1 MNDFKVGF
9 SRVNIN
15 PPMGIE
21 IAGYYQVRRAEAI
34 LDDLEIN
41 AVAFEL
47 GERKAL
53 MLTIDHCGIKLQLAN
68 RFRKAIS
75 DATGIAVEGIFIS
88 ATHSHTAPC
97 MRPETEDKIEIAYMD
112 FVCTRFVDAAVFAIA
127 DLKPAKMGWGI
138 GNAPNVAFVRRFR
151 MKDGSLKTNPGVN
164 NPDIVAPVGDIDE
177 RVSVIRFDREG
188 AETVVIANFGLH
200 PDVVGGCKI
209 SADWPGL
216 LRRNVEKILDNT
228 KCIFFNGAQGDINH
242 VNVFPKEGDLNGM
255 FMDFD
260 DVSRGYPHAQYI
272 ARVVTGGVLQ
282 CFDKVKYVEVE
293 TLKYSN
299 KNIEVPSNRA
309 TPEEI
314 VKAKELNALHLAGRD
329 DEIPFKGMM
338 LTTVVAEAQ
347 RMIRLE
353 NGPDSFTMPLS
364 GFVVGPVA
372 FCGIPGEPFM
382 QIGQG
387 IKKTEGYDLV
397 LPICL
402 TNGSQGYFPMYD
414 AYAEGGYEARSS
426 SFKAGVAEYIIDEGK
441 KLLEDLGAQK

>member
-1 MNDFKVGF
+1 MNDLRVGF

-21 IAGYYQVRRAEAI
+21 IAGYYQVRIAEAI
-34 LDDLEIN
+34 IDDVEIN
-41 AVAFEL
+41 AIAFES
-47 GERKAL
+47 GDKKAL
-53 MLTIDHCGIKLQLAN
+53 IMTIDHCGVRLPICDDI
-68 RFRKAIS
+68 RKRVS
-75 DATGIAVEGIFIS
+75 DATNVPVDAIFVS

-97 MRPETEDKIEIAYMD
+97 MRPDATDKIELDYIE
-112 FVCTRFVDAAVFAIA
+112 FVKTRFVDAARFAID
-127 DLKPAKMGWGI
+127 DLKSAKAGWGI
-138 GNAPNVAFVRRFR
+138 GNAPHIAFVRRFR
-151 MKDGSLKTNPGVN
+151 MKDGSIKTNPGVN
-164 NPDIVAPVGDIDE
+164 NPDILAPIGEIDE
-177 RVSVIRFDREG
+177 RVTVIRFDREG
-188 AETVVIANFGLH
+188 ADTVVIANFGLH

-228 KCIFFNGAQGDINH
+228 KCLFLNGAQGDINH
-242 VNVFPKEGDLNGM
+242 VNVFPREGDLNGM

-282 CFDKVKYVEVE
+282 AFDKVKYIDVDKISYLV
-293 TLKYSN
+293 KD
-299 KNIEVPSNRA
+299 IEVPSNRA
-309 TPEEI
+309 TPAEI
-314 VKAKELNALHLAGRD
+314 EDAKKLNALHLAGRD

-353 NGPDSFTMPLS
+353 NGPDSFVMPLS
-364 GFVVGPVA
+364 GVAVGPIA
-372 FCGIPGEPFM
+372 FSGIPGEPFM
-382 QIGQG
+382 QIGKA
-387 IKKTEGYDLV
+387 IKETEGYELV
-397 LPICL
+397 VPVCL

-426 SFKAGVAEYIIDEGK
+426 SFKAGVAELIIDESK
-441 KLLEDLGAQK
+441 KLLGELGAK

>member
-1 MNDFKVGF
+1 MNALNVGF

-21 IAGYYQVRRAEAI
+21 IAGYYKVRRAEAI
-34 LDDLEIN
+34 LDDVEIN
-41 AVAFEL
+41 AIAFDVA
-47 GERKAL
+47 GKKAII
-53 MLTIDHCGIKLQLAN
+53 MSIDHCGVKLEIAN
-68 RFRKAIS
+68 EFRS
-75 DATGIAVEGIFIS
+75 RVSQATGIPMEAVFIS

-97 MRPETEDKIEIAYMD
+97 MRPGTNDKIELDYIE
-112 FVCTRFVDAAVFAIA
+112 FVATRFVDAAVFAFA

-138 GNAPNVAFVRRFR
+138 GKAPNVAFVRRFR
-151 MKDGSLKTNPGVN
+151 MKDGSIKTNPGVN
-164 NPDIVAPVGDIDE
+164 NPDIVAPVGEIDE

-188 AETVVIANFGLH
+188 AETVVIANFGNH

-216 LRRNVEKILDNT
+216 LRKNVEKILDNT
-228 KCIFFNGAQGDINH
+228 KCLFLNGAQGDINH
-242 VNVFPKEGDLNGM
+242 VNVFPKGGDLNGM

-272 ARVVTGGVLQ
+272 SRVVTGGVLQ
-282 CFDKVKYVEVE
+282 AFDKVKYVDAD
-293 TLKYSN
+293 TINYSVRDI
-299 KNIEVPSNRA
+299 KVPSNRA

-314 VKAKELNALHLAGRD
+314 VKAKELNALHLAGKD

-353 NGPDSFTMPLS
+353 NGPDYFEMPLTGLS
-364 GFVVGPVA
+364 VGPIA
-372 FCGIPGEPFM
+372 LLGIPGEPFM
-382 QIGQG
+382 QIGKG
-387 IKKTEGYDLV
+387 IKETEGYELV
-397 LPICL
+397 LPVCL

-426 SFKAGVAEYIIDEGK
+426 SFKAGVAELIVAESK
-441 KLLEDLGAQK
+441 KLLSEMGD